1 MSGSSGIASVAA
13 LEQWLAGLAPE
24 RLTTLLEERELP
36 RAAGYERIT
45 GFGVLA
51 AHLLT
56 DPSVA
61 AGMLS
66 LDAAHWDLLEAVGTR
81 AMEQYGPPRRPP
93 AQNTYAPMNTYPR
106 FGDGDERSGGIE
118 PYDRLVP
125 EDDLLNWLQEGGASL
140 SWLKSGLARLREQAL
155 LLPAPDGQLAVPAR
169 VHRLAA
175 GQVHGRRVDEL
186 LTGAFNAPEVRRI
199 AATLGLGDKLSRGA
213 AQEGITAVLGDPQR
227 VRALVEQAPREAHDL
242 LEHLVPGPPL
252 MHTHCFVS
260 RYESMGIASNAYGST
275 RRWHPGDKFT
285 FRDGGSGD
293 AGTDWLAA
301 RGMVVPVGPDLVEL
315 CYEVGHA
322 LRGPQPS
329 PTMRTTPPPLTAT
342 PALPSSW
349 QDEGSIAAGAAAWRA
364 ELVLRELATAPVAI
378 RKTGGIA
385 VRETRRL
392 AKAAGASEVD
402 TRLWLDLAVNAGL
415 AAPKADEEAPAA
427 RGRGRR
433 TASRTKPSARL
444 LPTSAYDTWARATPA
459 GKLLPLVAAWAVV
472 PEVLTCW
479 PDADEPPV
487 ALVSPSDGYAV
498 PLRRGLLAA
507 LAALPDGHGTQATG
521 EARRAL
527 LECAAWFQPALYD
540 LMTTPDEPDA
550 PEADGPYG
558 AGDLLADLTDPEPLE
573 QLALRADEN
582 GVPLGDLAAF
592 LELARE
598 RFTTDGQSE
607 TPAVAGA
614 DEHSPLEQLI
624 TLAKTAGLGKVAD
637 LLAGLDLDYV
647 DTGDDHDTTHA
658 LLQRLRATLD
668 EAELLGLIAHGALT
682 DAGRAVHALLEAG
695 AHRHYPSV
703 PGAHADPASEG
714 TGAAAVGAD
723 LAGHPHLA
731 AAVAGLRD
739 SLRATLPEPSTTAH
753 FQADATATVT
763 GAPATELA
771 ELLTAVGD
779 IESEGH
785 AVVWRITPASLRRA
799 LDTGWSADDILERL
813 QAVCANG
820 TRLPQP
826 LTYTIKDTARTHG
839 RLRVVRSACC
849 IRSDDTA
856 LITEITRAKSLAALA
871 LRRIAP
877 TVAISTAPPETTLSA
892 LRQAGYAP
900 VLEAETGTTVI
911 ERAPADRATSTVPT
925 LDQAHPQYGQRTK
938 GLPSSAAELA
948 QQLIKA
954 KARR

>member
-1 MSGSSGIASVAA
+1 MSRSSGISSVAA

-24 RLTTLLEERELP
+24 RLTTVLEERELP

-81 AMEQYGPPRRPP
+81 AIERYGPPRRSP
-93 AQNTYAPMNTYPR
+93 AQNTHVPMNTYPP
-106 FGDGDERSGGIE
+106 FGDGDERNGVID

-125 EDDLLNWLQEGGASL
+125 ESDLLNWLQMGGTSR
-140 SWLKSGLARLREQAL
+140 SWARSGLARLREHAL

-199 AATLGLGDKLSRGA
+199 AAALGLGDKLSRGA
-213 AQEGITAVLGDPQR
+213 AQEGITDVLGDPGR
-227 VRALVEQAPREAHDL
+227 VRALVEQAPQEAHDL
-242 LEHLVPGPPL
+242 LERLVPGPPL

-260 RYESMGIASNAYGST
+260 RYEAMDATGIASNAYGRT
-275 RRWHPGDKFT
+275 RQWHPGDKFT

-315 CYEVGHA
+315 CYEVGRA

-342 PALPSSW
+342 RALPSSW
-349 QDEGSIAAGAAAWRA
+349 QDEGGTAAGAAAWRA

-392 AKAAGASEVD
+392 AKAAGASEAD

-415 AAPKADEEAPAA
+415 AAPEADEEAPAA

-433 TASRTKPSARL
+433 TTSRTKPSARL
-444 LPTSAYDTWARATPA
+444 LPTHAYDTWARAAPA

-487 ALVSPSDGYAV
+487 ALIAPSDGYAV

-507 LAALPDGHGTQATG
+507 LASLPDGHGTLATE
-521 EARRAL
+521 EARCAL
-527 LECAAWFQPALYD
+527 LERAAWFQPALYD
-540 LMTTPDEPDA
+540 LMTAPAEPDA
-550 PEADGPYG
+550 PDADRPYD
-558 AGDLLADLTDPEPLE
+558 AG
-573 QLALRADEN
+573 
-582 GVPLGDLAAF
+582 
-592 LELARE
+592 
-598 RFTTDGQSE
+598 
-607 TPAVAGA
+607 
-614 DEHSPLEQLI
+614 
-624 TLAKTAGLGKVAD
+624 D
-637 LLAGLDLDYV
+637 LLAGLDLDHLAHD
-647 DTGDDHDTTHA
+647 DTGDDHDGTDV

-668 EAELLGLIAHGALT
+668 EAELLGLVAHGALT

-695 AHRHYPSV
+695 AHRHYPAV
-703 PGAHADPASEG
+703 PGAHADPAGEG

-731 AAVAGLRD
+731 AAAAGLRD
-739 SLRATLPEPSTTAH
+739 SLRATLPAPSTTAR
-753 FQADATATVT
+753 FQADSTATVT

-771 ELLTAVGD
+771 ELLTDVGD

-849 IRSDDTA
+849 IRSDDTV

-892 LRQAGYAP
+892 LRKAGYAP
-900 VLEAETGTTVI
+900 VLETETGTTVI
-911 ERAPADRATSTVPT
+911 ERAPADRATSTVPA

-938 GLPSSAAELA
+938 GLPSSAAELT

-954 KARR
+954 KARS